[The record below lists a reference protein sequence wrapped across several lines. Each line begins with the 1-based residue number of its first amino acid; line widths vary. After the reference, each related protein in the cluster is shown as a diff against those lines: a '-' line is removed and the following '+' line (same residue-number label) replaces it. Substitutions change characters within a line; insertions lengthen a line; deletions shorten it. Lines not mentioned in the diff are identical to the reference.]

1 MVICE
6 YTSLITSSTTLSTY
20 YNAYLVTPSAD
31 TTVTLPSVT
40 STGVSFKIRRG
51 GANFGIKVTIATSG
65 SDVIYYDGINNT
77 TYPLNPLNYVE
88 LIYNGNGTWFL
99 SKLIMSDPS
108 ISSGVITTNFI
119 ENSSSSYK
127 TLSNSTYPIS
137 YSYHKFSTRG
147 HPNYMAIS
155 VTHVNSSGSGNL
167 QVLTGATIHMS
178 LSIAISTAGT
188 YEYYTNTIIAPF
200 PTVDSIVEIRW
211 NSTGASNYQLGL
223 NSIYLY

>member
-6 YTSLITSSTTLSTY
+6 YTSLITSSSTLSTY
-20 YNAYLVTPSAD
+20 YNAYLVQPSAD
-31 TTVTLPSVT
+31 TIITLPSVL

-51 GANFGIKVTIATSG
+51 GANFGIRVTIATSG

-88 LIYNGNGTWFL
+88 IIYNGNGTWFL

-108 ISSGVITTNFI
+108 ISSGLITTNFI
-119 ENSSSSYK
+119 ENSSSPY
-127 TLSNSTYPIS
+127 LSLTNSTYPVS
-137 YSYHKFSTRG
+137 YSYHKFSTKG

-167 QVLTGATIHMS
+167 EVLTGTTVHMS
-178 LSIAISTAGT
+178 LSFAISTTGT
-188 YEYYTNTIIAPF
+188 LEFYTNTILAPF
-200 PTVDSIVEIRW
+200 PTVDSILQIRW
-211 NSTGASNYQLGL
+211 TSTGASNYRLGL
-223 NSIYLY
+223 NSLYLY